1 MRENEILEGR
11 TRYRI
16 VRKLAAGGMGEVCL
30 AKTLGVEGFEKI
42 VAIKTML
49 AKFSKTGDFV
59 ERFISEAKLV
69 ANLIHENIVQIYQ
82 LEKING
88 SFCFILEY
96 VDGISLFDL
105 IDFHRISRS
114 RMPVPLA
121 VFIASRIARGLS
133 YAHSRTDASG
143 RPLNIVHCDVCP
155 HNILINTEG
164 VPKITDF
171 GIAKASSIKDYAS
184 ISGKLAFMAP
194 EQARGNARVD
204 FRADIYALGSV
215 LFYMLS
221 SGQYYRDLT
230 LDDKS
235 LLEQVRSGSVNWS
248 LLPDDLPEDLM
259 KILAKMLAA
268 APEDR
273 YEATDILARELE
285 YFIYKDGY
293 GPTIVTL
300 AKYIRELL
308 PGRFGPSG
316 AVPGTGVTG
325 NYDDDRTDPDRTVVL
340 KNPDADPDRTVVLE
354 PPAGL

>member
-16 VRKLAAGGMGEVCL
+16 VRKLASGGMGEVCL

-49 AKFSKTGDFV
+49 EKFSKTGDFV

-105 IDFHRISRS
+105 IDFHRISRRS
-114 RMPVPLA
+114 MPVPLA

-133 YAHSRTDASG
+133 YAHSRTDSSG

-171 GIAKASSIKDYAS
+171 GIAKASSIKDYTS

-194 EQARGNARVD
+194 EQATGNAKVD

-221 SGQYYRDLT
+221 SGQYHRDLT

-235 LLEQVRSGSVNWS
+235 LLAQVRAGSVDWS
-248 LLPDDLPEDLM
+248 RLPEDLPEELRN
-259 KILAKMLAA
+259 ILAKMLAA
-268 APEDR
+268 DPDAR
-273 YEATDILARELE
+273 YEATDILARDLE

-300 AKYIRELL
+300 SQYIRELL

-316 AVPGTGVTG
+316 AAPRTGITETHGPGG
-325 NYDDDRTDPDRTVVL
+325 TDPDRTVVL
-340 KNPDADPDRTVVLE
+340 ENPASDPERTVVLNY
-354 PPAGL
+354 PR